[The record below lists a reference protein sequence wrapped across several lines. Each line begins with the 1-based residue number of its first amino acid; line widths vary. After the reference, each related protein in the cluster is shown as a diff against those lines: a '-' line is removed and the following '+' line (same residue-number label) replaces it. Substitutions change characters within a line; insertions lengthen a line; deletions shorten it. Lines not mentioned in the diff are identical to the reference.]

1 MIVRRT
7 FYWVSKVIRNF
18 LSIVL
23 PPSVAG
29 PANTGH
35 FSNRSDSK
43 LKKTNL
49 DLLTSFFSRSR
60 RLTCFYFNSR
70 YDHFLLMSVF
80 VVMSLVSG
88 LRRSIQTPSRFKL
101 VGLVGI
107 MLPAPR
113 ILFQSFGGELKD
125 ASYWFH
131 AGKILD
137 KPFVISSSN
146 F

>member
-23 PPSVAG
+23 PPTVAS
-29 PANTGH
+29 PANSGH

-43 LKKTNL
+43 LKNQPWLIGPIL
-49 DLLTSFFSRSR
+49 DSIGLHFSRAPGDWLVFTLILVMIIFFWCQYLLWCLWFLVYDARSR
-60 RLTCFYFNSR
+60 EF
-70 YDHFLLMSVF
+70 
-80 VVMSLVSG
+80 
-88 LRRSIQTPSRFKL
+88 
-101 VGLVGI
+101 LVGI

-131 AGKILD
+131 AGKTLD
-137 KPFVISSSN
+137 KPFVISYSN